1 MSSIS
6 TLARSRQQR
15 GWFHQRYKGPLFRA
29 AFDSLFSSRSRKIS
43 EINCNTTTF
52 NGRLP
57 LRLVLCQPFNTHRTS
72 IMERFGPIR
81 F

>member
-15 GWFHQRYKGPLFRA
+15 GWFHQRYKRPLSLA
-29 AFDSLFSSRSRKIS
+29 AFDGMFSSRSHKMTGV
-43 EINCNTTTF
+43 NCNTTTF

-57 LRLVLCQPFNTHRTS
+57 LHLVLCQAFNTHRTS
-72 IMERFGPIR
+72 IVERFGPIR